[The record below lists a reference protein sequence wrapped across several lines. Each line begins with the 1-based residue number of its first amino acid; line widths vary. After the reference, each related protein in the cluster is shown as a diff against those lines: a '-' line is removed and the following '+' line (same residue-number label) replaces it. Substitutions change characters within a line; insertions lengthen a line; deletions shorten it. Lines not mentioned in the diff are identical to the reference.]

1 MGISTLQFEHL
12 IDGKKLEARAVSAM
26 FAFHFFAKLRLVSR
40 NALVLFVHNHAWIR
54 VCTTRRPTRLL
65 CVVVL
70 NEKLSICMTRV
81 CVR

>member
-12 IDGKKLEARAVSAM
+12 IDGKKPEARAVSAM

-40 NALVLFVHNHAWIR
+40 NACCLYTIMRGSVFVPQEGH
-54 VCTTRRPTRLL
+54 TRLL
-65 CVVVL
+65 CIVVL
-70 NEKLSICMTRV
+70 NEKLSRCMTRV